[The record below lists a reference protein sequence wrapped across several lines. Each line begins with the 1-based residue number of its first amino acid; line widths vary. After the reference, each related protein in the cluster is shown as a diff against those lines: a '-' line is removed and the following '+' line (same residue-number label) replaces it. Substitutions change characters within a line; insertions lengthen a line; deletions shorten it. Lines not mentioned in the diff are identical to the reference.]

1 MQDTGS
7 VGLIRSGIARRRML
21 GLLLSSASVALLSAC
36 GGSVAPVA
44 PASPTSPPPAN
55 PTSVPTAVPTRAP
68 AAAPTSAAISP
79 TAAAAAQTPVVG
91 VVAPA
96 PEAAGAKSGGTL
108 RMGIVGDVVSLD
120 GNDFGLAFDVT
131 YPIFN
136 DLGQEDEKLN
146 LSPELAESFDLSSD
160 SRTLKLNLRKGVQFH
175 TGREMTSDDVKWEI
189 ERSNDPKISAG
200 VLRAFRILLT
210 SVETPDKYTVII
222 KSDQPWPAIADYI
235 HVMNIL
241 DQQTPDPKLNPVGTG
256 PFKFQEYVQ
265 GDHLSLVKN
274 PNYWKP
280 GLPYLDGIR
289 FQIFKDPQSMLV
301 AFESGQL
308 DAVDT
313 PPIRDTARYQQ
324 DPNWRVVFNNIAGD
338 SYVITFNTLQPP
350 TNNKLLRQAMSYA
363 LDRQRIADSV
373 LQNVGAPKNIPYY
386 PSSPAYDQAADRFY
400 GFDLDKAKSVLDSA
414 GLSNV
419 EMDFNI
425 NSTSDAT
432 EWSSISQIYQA
443 DLAKIGI
450 KANIKP
456 FENPTLAQML
466 SAVNYNGI
474 ASGTSTVGHLHAG
487 VLSASPTFGYT
498 SNRAGFKPDEFKS
511 IDYAILTEVDPAKQQ
526 QAYAAWRNYF
536 LDQQWAMVVTS
547 KRPRVAT
554 SSKVHGIG
562 YTRAEKL
569 YYDETWLG

>member
-1 MQDTGS
+1 MHDR
-7 VGLIRSGIARRRML
+7 VVRRRVLGLIVAGA
-21 GLLLSSASVALLSAC
+21 GAGAGVALLTAC
-36 GGSVAPVA
+36 GGAA
-44 PASPTSPPPAN
+44 TPALPAAPTSPPPP
-55 PTSVPTAVPTRAP
+55 PTSPPVATPAAVPTTPPTDVPASTPATAP
-68 AAAPTSAAISP
+68 ATAPTP
-79 TAAAAAQTPVVG
+79 LVG

-96 PEAAGAKSGGTL
+96 PQTAGAKSGGIL
-108 RMGIVGDVVSLD
+108 RMGIVGDVASLD
-120 GNDFGLAFDVT
+120 GNDFGPAFDVT
-131 YPIFN
+131 YPMFN
-136 DLGQEDEKLN
+136 NPGQEDEKLN

-160 SRTLKLNLRKGVQFH
+160 SRSLKLNLRKGVQFH
-175 TGREMTSDDVKWEI
+175 TGRELTSEDVKWEI
-189 ERSNDPKISAG
+189 ERSNDPKVSAG

-210 SVETPDKYTVII
+210 SVETPDKYAVVI

-235 HVMNIL
+235 HVLNVL
-241 DQQTPDPKLNPVGTG
+241 DPQTPDPKQNPVGTG

-265 GDHLSLVKN
+265 GDHLSIVKN
-274 PNYWKP
+274 PNYWKKS
-280 GLPYLDGIR
+280 LPYLDGIR
-289 FQIFKDPQSMLV
+289 YQIFKDPQSMLV
-301 AFESGQL
+301 AFEAGQL
-308 DAVDT
+308 DAVNT
-313 PPIRDTARYQQ
+313 PPIRDTARLQQ
-324 DPNWRVVFNNIAGD
+324 DPNWQVVFNNIAGD
-338 SYVITFNTLQPP
+338 SYVITFNTTQPP
-350 TNNKLLRQAMSYA
+350 TDNKMLRQAMSYA

-386 PSSPAYDQAADRFY
+386 PGSPAYDQGADHFY
-400 GFDLDKAKSVLDSA
+400 GFDLDKARSLITAA

-443 DLAKIGI
+443 DLARIGVKI
-450 KANIKP
+450 NIRP
-456 FENPTLAQML
+456 FDNPTLSQML

-498 SNRAGFKPDEFKS
+498 SNRAGFKPDDFTA

-547 KRPRVAT
+547 KRPRVVT
-554 SSKVHGIG
+554 SARVHGIG

-569 YYDETWLG
+569 YYDETWLE

>member
-1 MQDTGS
+1 
-7 VGLIRSGIARRRML
+7 
-21 GLLLSSASVALLSAC
+21 
-36 GGSVAPVA
+36 
-44 PASPTSPPPAN
+44 
-55 PTSVPTAVPTRAP
+55 
-68 AAAPTSAAISP
+68 
-79 TAAAAAQTPVVG
+79 
-91 VVAPA
+91 
-96 PEAAGAKSGGTL
+96 
-108 RMGIVGDVVSLD
+108 
-120 GNDFGLAFDVT
+120 VT

-136 DLGQEDEKLN
+136 NLGQEDEKLN

-210 SVETPDKYTVII
+210 SVETPDKYTVIL
-222 KSDQPWPAIADYI
+222 KSDQPWPAVADYI

-241 DQQTPDPKLNPVGTG
+241 DQQTMATPDGKLNPVGTG

-265 GDHLSLVKN
+265 GDHLSMVKN
-274 PNYWKP
+274 PNYWKK

-301 AFESGQL
+301 ALEAGQL

-313 PPIRDTARYQQ
+313 PPIRDTARYQN
-324 DPNWRVVFNNIAGD
+324 DPNWQVVFNNIAGD
-338 SYVITFNTLQPP
+338 SYVVTFNTNQAP
-350 TNNKLLRQAMSYA
+350 TNNKLLRQAMSFA

-386 PSSPAYDQAADRFY
+386 PSSPAYDQAADHFY
-400 GFDLDKAKSVLDSA
+400 NFDLDKAKSLLAAS

-425 NSTSDAT
+425 NATSDAT

-450 KANIKP
+450 NITIRP
-456 FENPTLAQML
+456 FDNPTLGQML
-466 SAVNYNGI
+466 AAVNYNGI

-498 SNRAGFKPDEFKS
+498 NNRSGFKTDEFKA
-511 IDYAILTEVDPAKQQ
+511 IDYAILTEVDPARQQ
-526 QAYAAWRNYF
+526 QAYAAWRNFF
-536 LDQQWAMVVTS
+536 LDQQWAMIVTS

-554 SSKVHGIG
+554 TSKVHGIG

-569 YYDETWLG
+569 YYDETWLA

>member
-1 MQDTGS
+1 MGTRR
-7 VGLIRSGIARRRML
+7 LIRTRRDVLGMLFSGA
-21 GLLLSSASVALLSAC
+21 GVALLAAC
-36 GGSVAPVA
+36 TTPVPSSPNT
-44 PASPTSPPPAN
+44 PAAPTSPPA
-55 PTSVPTAVPTRAP
+55 PTAVASAP
-68 AAAPTSAAISP
+68 NAAAPVSTIGVVVPAP
-79 TAAAAAQTPVVG
+79 PPAAQAKPGG
-91 VVAPA
+91 V
-96 PEAAGAKSGGTL
+96 L
-108 RMGIVGDVVSLD
+108 RMGIVGDLPSLD
-120 GNDFGLAFDVT
+120 GNDFGAAFDVT

-136 DLGQEDEKLN
+136 NLGQEDEKLN
-146 LSPELAESFDLSSD
+146 LSPELAESFELSSD
-160 SRTLKLNLRKGVQFH
+160 FRSLKVNLRKGVQFH
-175 TGREMTSDDVKWEI
+175 SGRELTSDDVKWQI
-189 ERSNDPKISAG
+189 DRSNDPKVSAG

-210 SVETPDKYTVII
+210 SVEVPDKYTIII

-235 HVMNIL
+235 HVLNIL
-241 DQQTPDPKLNPVGTG
+241 DQQTMAQPDGKLNPVGTG

-265 GDHLSLVKN
+265 GDHLTLVKS
-274 PNYWKP
+274 PNYWKK

-301 AFESGQL
+301 ALEAGQL

-313 PPIRDTARYQQ
+313 PPIRDTARYET
-324 DPNWRVVFNNIAGD
+324 DPNWQVVFNNIAGD
-338 SYVITFNTLQPP
+338 SYVITFNTTQPP

-363 LDRQRIADSV
+363 LDRQRIADTV

-386 PSSPAYDQAADRFY
+386 PSSPAYDQSADQHY
-400 GFDLDKAKSVLDSA
+400 AFDLDKAKSLLANA
-414 GLSNV
+414 GLSGV

-443 DLAKIGI
+443 DLGSIGMKI
-450 KANIKP
+450 NIRP
-456 FENPTLAQML
+456 FDNPTLAQML

-498 SNRAGFKPDEFKS
+498 SNRAGFKPDDFKD

-526 QAYAAWRNYF
+526 QAYATWRNYF

-554 SSKVHGIG
+554 SNKVHGIA

>member
-1 MQDTGS
+1 M
-7 VGLIRSGIARRRML
+7 A
-21 GLLLSSASVALLSAC
+21 LLAACGPAAPSASNTPA
-36 GGSVAPVA
+36 GT
-44 PASPTSPPPAN
+44 PASGSARAN
-55 PTSVPTAVPTRAP
+55 PTSPSSATA
-68 AAAPTSAAISP
+68 S
-79 TAAAAAQTPVVG
+79 TAVVG
-91 VVAPA
+91 VVAP
-96 PEAAGAKSGGTL
+96 PPQAGGQAKSGGVL
-108 RMGIVGDVVSLD
+108 RMGIVGDLPSLD
-120 GNDFGLAFDVT
+120 GNDFGPAFDVT

-160 SRTLKLNLRKGVQFH
+160 FRTLKLNLRRGVQFH
-175 TGREMTSDDVKWEI
+175 TGREMTSDDVRWQI

-210 SVETPDKYTVII
+210 SVEVPDKYTVII
-222 KSDQPWPAIADYI
+222 RSDQPWPAIADYI
-235 HVMNIL
+235 HVLNIL
-241 DQQTPDPKLNPVGTG
+241 DQQTMAQPDGKLHPVGTG
-256 PFKFQEYVQ
+256 PFVFQEYVQ

-274 PNYWKP
+274 PNYWKK

-289 FQIFKDPQSMLV
+289 FQVFKDPQSMLV
-301 AFESGQL
+301 AFEAGQL

-324 DPNWRVVFNNIAGD
+324 DPNWQVVFNNIAGD
-338 SYVITFNTLQPP
+338 SYVITFNTTQPP

-363 LDRQRIADSV
+363 LDRQRIADTV
-373 LQNVGAPKNIPYY
+373 LLNVGAPKNIPYY
-386 PSSPAYDQAADRFY
+386 PSSPAYDQAADQLY
-400 GFDLDKAKSVLDSA
+400 AFDLDKAKSLLASA

-443 DLAKIGI
+443 DLATIGI
-450 KANIKP
+450 KVNIRP
-456 FENPTLAQML
+456 FDNPTLAQML
-466 SAVNYNGI
+466 ANVSYNGI

-498 SNRAGFKPDEFKS
+498 SNRAGFKPDEFKG
-511 IDYAILTEVDPAKQQ
+511 IDYAILTEVDPVRQQ
-526 QAYAAWRNYF
+526 QAYATWRNFF

-554 SSKVHGIG
+554 ASNVHGIG

-569 YYDETWLG
+569 YYDETWLA